1 MPDSRDVQAA
11 VDALAAELSCPV
23 LVEDPAHQPLWWSG
37 SDPGDEVRLRSILQR
52 TVAPEAAAMV
62 RRLRLDRATAAVR
75 TPEVPEVAMRE
86 RWCVPLRAGGEHVG
100 YLWVVDPE
108 GRVGADRLPVLE
120 ECADLASTVLGA
132 TRTGSADRE
141 RRRAGLVDRL
151 LHGPDEDAARELA
164 ELERLPYD
172 VRVVV
177 RESHGG
183 SGWLLPHRMSG
194 QAWSARSAP
203 APSGPALPL
212 AELSEALRRALCVR
226 RALAAG
232 ALLAA
237 PVWDALGAWR
247 LVVDAPA
254 GLAAADVHPGAA
266 VLAARRR
273 PDLLE
278 TARAML
284 DHGGDVNAASALL
297 HVHRTTLY
305 YRLDR
310 IRDLIGVDLREGHGR
325 TELHLALWLDAYAR
339 TTPDD

>member
-1 MPDSRDVQAA
+1 MPDPSDVQDA

-23 LVEDPAHQPLWWSG
+23 LIEDPAHRPLWWSG

-52 TVAPEAAAMV
+52 SVAPEAAAMV

-75 TPEVPEVAMRE
+75 TPEVPEIAMRE
-86 RWCVPLRAGGEHVG
+86 RWCVPLRVGGEHVG

-108 GRVGADRLPVLE
+108 GRVGEERLPVLE
-120 ECADLASTVLGA
+120 ECAALASTVLSA
-132 TRTGSADRE
+132 TQTGSADRE

-151 LHGPDEDAARELA
+151 LHGPDAIAARELA

-172 VRVVV
+172 ARVVV
-177 RESHGG
+177 RESRGG
-183 SGWLLPHRMSG
+183 SGWVLPHGMS
-194 QAWSARSAP
+194 AHVWSPRSAP
-203 APSGPALPL
+203 APSGAALPL
-212 AELSEALRRALCVR
+212 AELHEALRRALCVR
-226 RALAAG
+226 RAVAAG
-232 ALLAA
+232 ALLVA
-237 PVWDALGAWR
+237 PTWDALGAWR
-247 LVVDAPA
+247 LVVDAPPD
-254 GLAAADVHPGAA
+254 LSAADVHPGAA
-266 VLAARRR
+266 ALAARRR

-297 HVHRTTLY
+297 HIHRTTLY

-310 IRDLIGVDLREGHGR
+310 IRDLIGVDLREGHER

-339 TTPDD
+339 TSPDD